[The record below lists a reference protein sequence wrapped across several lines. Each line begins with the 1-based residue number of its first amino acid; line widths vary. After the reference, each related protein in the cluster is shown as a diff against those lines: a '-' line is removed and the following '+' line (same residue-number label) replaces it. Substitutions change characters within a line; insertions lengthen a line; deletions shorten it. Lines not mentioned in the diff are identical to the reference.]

1 MESGKQ
7 LARQVADNKECVA
20 TWPPNYTQAVK
31 ALKKFCDHL
40 RPNPEF
46 AKRKQN

>member
-20 TWPPNYTQAVK
+20 TWQPNYTQAVK

-46 AKRKQN
+46 GKRK